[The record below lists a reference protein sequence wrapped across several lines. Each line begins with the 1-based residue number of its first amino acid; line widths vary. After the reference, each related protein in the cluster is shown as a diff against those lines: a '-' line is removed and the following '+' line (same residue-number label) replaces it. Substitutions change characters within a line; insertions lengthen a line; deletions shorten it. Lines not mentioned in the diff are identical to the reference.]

1 MGLGGSGGLD
11 GLSGGSEVSVL
22 NQLRYNCMGQTG
34 AMYLNRQ
41 IALSIANSE
50 VPGNSAAMVRRYLST
65 TYLRI
70 APPALQPLIVKCSP
84 VPRCPGGFLLVQ
96 G

>member
-65 TYLRI
+65 TYHRL
-70 APPALQPLIVKCSP
+70 PLLPSSPSLSNVSP
-84 VPRCPGGFLLVQ
+84 VPRCPGEFLLVQ